1 MAHWVPGP
9 WRARGG
15 GRSVQSVHGRRVM
28 LYLAVRV
35 RMLDTRGQTAAEY
48 LGLLLL
54 VAAIIT
60 ALLVTGPGQAIGDK
74 LSQIVRDIAGDR

>member
-9 WRARGG
+9 WRVRAGR
-15 GRSVQSVHGRRVM
+15 RSVEDVHGRRVM
-28 LYLAVRV
+28 LYLAIRV
-35 RMLDTRGQTAAEY
+35 RTLDTRGQTAAEY

-60 ALLVTGPGQAIGDK
+60 ALLLTGPGQAIGDK
-74 LSQIVRDIAGDR
+74 LSEIVRDIAGDG